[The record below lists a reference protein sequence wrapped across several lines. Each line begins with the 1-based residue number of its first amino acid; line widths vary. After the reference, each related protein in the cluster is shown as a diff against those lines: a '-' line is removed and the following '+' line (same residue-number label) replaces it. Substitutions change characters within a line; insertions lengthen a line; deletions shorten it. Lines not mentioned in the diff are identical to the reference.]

1 MYVDKIEVL
10 KYEEI
15 PTPSFKN
22 ILTNNSYKS
31 IPTEENN
38 LYEDISDQAFILRH
52 SKAEIEERK
61 RLTQP
66 LYSGNIAYI
75 F

>member
-1 MYVDKIEVL
+1 MYVDKNEVL

-22 ILTNNSYKS
+22 IEKINSSKT

>member
-22 ILTNNSYKS
+22 IITNNSFKS

-38 LYEDISDQAFILRH
+38 LNEDISDQAFILRH

-66 LYSGNIAYI
+66 LYSGNIAYL